1 MSDENSKLNG
11 ESIDVSNTTNDDELN
26 ILSKLLEREREIDEV
41 RSTKCINKTLE

>member
-1 MSDENSKLNG
+1 MSDEDSKPNC

-41 RSTKCINKTLE
+41 RSTKFINKTLQ